1 MRIPDREY
9 WQERFAALEEAVHRQ
24 GLSVYGDIE
33 KQYRRAMAELDKE
46 LAAWFQK
53 FMQDNKVTFAEAKR
67 LLQGRDLEE
76 FRWTADKYIAIAK
89 KQDLPERWQ
98 QKLNNASAR
107 VHVSRLEAIFLQLQQ
122 HLEVLFG
129 NQLDTLDK
137 AMRERYS
144 DSYYK
149 TAFTIQQGFGIGH
162 SFAQVD
168 TNRLDAVLA
177 KPWAADGKNFSDR
190 VWEHKDKLVAVLEQ
204 EMTQAV
210 IRGDDYR
217 RASDNIARRMN
228 VSKSAAGRLVMTESA
243 FFAAKA
249 QQDCFKELEV
259 EQYEFIATLDSRT
272 SDLCR
277 SMDGKVFKLTDML
290 PGTTAPPLHCHCRSC
305 TAPYFE
311 DAEDAERIA
320 RGTDGK
326 TYMVS
331 GDITYKDWKRK
342 FVENGQESDNDGI
355 INNKQSGAL
364 NDTNDPDGSKRLGHA
379 GREYARI
386 INNGKSVFVDK
397 IAANTGLSKRLIGIV
412 FDHVFV
418 QKHLLYEGLSNF
430 PPSFDMALSF
440 QRLKEGNYLPQDI
453 VLLRHEYLEH
463 AIEKR
468 FTTDYATAHGYA
480 EKHFDYARLLRGW
493 CTVDPITF
501 RTKRKS

>member
-24 GLSVYGDIE
+24 GLAVYGDIE

-89 KQDLPERWQ
+89 KQDLPESWQ

-137 AMRERYS
+137 AMREQYS
-144 DSYYK
+144 DSYYE
-149 TAFTIQQGFGIGH
+149 TAFTIQQGFGIGY

-210 IRGDDYR
+210 IRGDDYW

-277 SMDGKVFKLTDML
+277 SMDGKVFKFTDML

-320 RGTDGK
+320 RGTDDK
-326 TYMVS
+326 TYMVP

-342 FVENGQESDNDGI
+342 FVENRQESDNDGI

-364 NDTNDPDGSKRLGHA
+364 NNTNDPDRARRDAHA
-379 GREYARI
+379 EREYTRI
-386 INNGKSVFVDK
+386 INNGKNVFVDK
-397 IAANTGLSKRLIGIV
+397 IAANTGLRKKLIASV
-412 FDHVFV
+412 YDHVFV
-418 QKHLLYEGLSNF
+418 DKHLLINGKGRF
-430 PPSFDMALSF
+430 DPDFDMALSF
-440 QRLKEGNYLPQDI
+440 QRLKEGNYKPIDI
-453 VLLRHEYLEH
+453 VLLRHEYLER
-463 AIEKR
+463 AVEKR
-468 FTTDYATAHGYA
+468 YNLTYEQAHNYAI
-480 EKHFDYARLLRGW
+480 KHFDYPRVLLGRAKIVSG
-493 CTVDPITF
+493 TF
-501 RTKRKS
+501 RTDKE